1 MQTCEDLGTAPE
13 PLITRTT
20 KGVSLDG
27 GVSLKNYGMGDKQ
40 VQAFAAGVG
49 VMYIRHLD
57 LSNNRIQAERT
68 SCEILKKVRASEE
81 RKARV
86 STRSERREEQSDEAL
101 RIFTGHGPT
110 S

>member
-1 MQTCEDLGTAPE
+1 MQMCEELGTAPE

-57 LSNNRIQAERT
+57 LSNNRIQEEKTSCSILSKLNPFIIQKVRRLPVRRT
-68 SCEILKKVRASEE
+68 S
-81 RKARV
+81 
-86 STRSERREEQSDEAL
+86 Q
-101 RIFTGHGPT
+101 
-110 S
+110 